1 MKRGGAAPGLDN
13 GGECQ
18 SLSSEDLCRQTP
30 LTNSD
35 VCKRLPQM
43 WLSSNVGFLIFCG
56 ALTKMKDGG
65 GGQAMLLKQPF
76 HSPGKKMNHHACD
89 CSWQGDWLILHIPV
103 FTKSLVIL
111 IMAKDDIEI

>member
-65 GGQAMLLKQPF
+65 GGA
-76 HSPGKKMNHHACD
+76 GNAVETT
-89 CSWQGDWLILHIPV
+89 IPLPWEENEP
-103 FTKSLVIL
+103 SCL
-111 IMAKDDIEI
+111 